1 MDYKR
6 DLFYYQAYHGFKI
19 RNLGTVVTVY
29 PIVIPTNEVLLVDE
43 QRNIVEVLKNE
54 SYMYNRHLS
63 IYYNS

>member
-6 DLFYYQAYHGFKI
+6 DLFYCRAYHGFKI
-19 RNLGTVVTVY
+19 RSLGTVITVY

-43 QRNIVEVLKNE
+43 QSNIVEVLKNE

-63 IYYNS
+63 IYYNG